1 MDVDP
6 SGLFK
11 LLSEGLVFRFPEGM
25 IVSDLR
31 FVHAADLHLDSPF
44 TGLKTATPAHI
55 TARLLNATFE
65 AYDRIID
72 FCLTE
77 KVEALLIAG
86 DIYDGA
92 DRSLRA
98 QLRFVDGLKRLD
110 AAGIRSFICHG
121 NHDPLNGWQARL
133 DLPPGCHQFGEL
145 VAAVP
150 FDPSD
155 PSRATVLGVSYP
167 KREVKE
173 NLTGGFGTTA
183 RQGFSIGL
191 LHCNAGGNSEH
202 ASYAPRTVSELA
214 QTGIDYWALGHV
226 HNHQILNSQNPT
238 VVYPGNTQ
246 GRHINES
253 GARGVYLVE
262 VNSAGRVKAD
272 FHETSVL
279 RWETSSVSIEG
290 LETEQSLL
298 DAIEHEVGALVSQSA
313 GRDLIYRLALTGRG
327 SLHEAARRSDFAS
340 DLQNR
345 LNENWAGAATFA
357 WCDRIDVLTQ
367 GPFDRE
373 ARREASDFIGELLQL
388 IDSARKDPALLS
400 QLASDL
406 RPLYGHARAGRF
418 LTGEG
423 NNPDDIASLLDDAEA
438 ACIEAMS

>member
-1 MDVDP
+1 M
-6 SGLFK
+6 S
-11 LLSEGLVFRFPEGM
+11 S
-25 IVSDLR
+25 LR

-44 TGLKTATPAHI
+44 TGLKTATPPHI
-55 TARLLNATFE
+55 AARLLNATFK
-65 AYDRIID
+65 AYDSIID
-72 FCLTE
+72 FCLAE
-77 KVEALLIAG
+77 QVEALLIAG

-133 DLPPGCHQFGEL
+133 DLPPSCHQFGEL

-150 FDPSD
+150 FDPND
-155 PSRATVLGVSYP
+155 PSRATVVGVSYP
-167 KREVKE
+167 KREIKE
-173 NLTGGFGTTA
+173 NLTGGFGTAA

-191 LHCNAGGNSEH
+191 LHCNVGGNSEH
-202 ASYAPRTVSELA
+202 ASYAPCTVSDLA

-226 HNHQILNSQNPT
+226 HNHQILNAQKPA

-246 GRHINES
+246 GRHINER
-253 GARGVYLVE
+253 GARGVYLIE
-262 VNSAGRVKAD
+262 VDEAGRVTAD

-279 RWETSSVSIEG
+279 RWETSAVSIEG
-290 LETEQSLL
+290 LESEQSLL
-298 DAIEHEVGALVSQSA
+298 DAIDREIGALVSQSA

-340 DLQNR
+340 DLQAR
-345 LNENWAGAATFA
+345 LNQAWAGAATFA

-373 ARREASDFIGELLQL
+373 ARREGSDFFGELLQL
-388 IDSARKDPALLS
+388 IDSARRDPELLS
-400 QLASDL
+400 QLADDL
-406 RPLYGHARAGRF
+406 QPLYSHARAGRF
-418 LTGEG
+418 LTGLG
-423 NNPDDIASLLDDAEA
+423 SNPDDVASLLDDAEA
-438 ACIEAMS
+438 ACIEALS